1 MRPFPGNFHA
11 VSITPTEDL
20 ALTVQILLRHPTLAA
35 PGVSWVR
42 LYQKKLVHG
51 VKKAPKMEPKWGPGP
66 DFSDFWETLLSCT
79 GACFWLDFQGPGGP
93 GDSPK
98 RKKNTTLENT
108 TLKTHILKLSKREWC
123 PARSRWGSGCALFGE
138 SGAQQGLLGG
148 PVSVFFC
155 TFLCVF

>member
-1 MRPFPGNFHA
+1 MRA
-11 VSITPTEDL
+11 ISITPTEDL

-42 LYQKKLVHG
+42 LYQEKMVHG
-51 VKKAPKMEPKWGPGP
+51 VKKASKMEPKWGPGP
-66 DFSDFWETLLSCT
+66 DFSDLWETLFSCT
-79 GACFWLDFQGPGGP
+79 GTCFWLVFRGPDGP
-93 GDSPK
+93 VDCPK

-108 TLKTHILKLSKREWC
+108 ILKTHILKLRKRKWC
-123 PARSRWGSGCALFGE
+123 PAGSRWGSGCALFGA

-148 PVSVFFC
+148 PVSLFFC